1 MKFAEIRDRI
11 VNNPGFRTLAEVREA
26 GYRVVR
32 ERDGDRY
39 FLARPEDL
47 TPLLVRLGDIA
58 EVRRGFT
65 TGANDFFYL
74 EPVGRTVAEV
84 AELAR
89 QDPRAPVRIRNG
101 AGWEGEIEAVFLRP
115 LLFSLKET
123 RSVRPELCRLRR
135 CAFVCRKPLELLR
148 QRYKHVQTYIE
159 AYASHRVQ
167 LKHGGECLLP
177 EVPSLR
183 GRSPWYSLPEQPGAD
198 FIANRFLG
206 ERFLFLEGGDFFV
219 CDVFFIGYLHKGDD
233 RTIITAELN
242 SSLTAVIADVLA
254 RKTYGIGVAYL
265 YGPEVSDLTIV
276 NPVAIKVAHRNRLQS
291 AFDRLAEREVKSI
304 FEELGFSLCRERR
317 CPHPEHP
324 YEYVDPAAFDRP
336 GSLAQVLPDRRALDE
351 VVFEILGLTEEE
363 QRQVYKAVAQLVKE
377 RLVKARSV

>member
-47 TPLLVRLGDIA
+47 APLLVRLGDIA

-101 AGWEGEIEAVFLRP
+101 AGWEGEIEAGWLHPVLKSPREIRTLRVRLEDLHYLVFMP
-115 LLFSLKET
+115 PEE
-123 RSVRPELCRLRR
+123 VRARMAR
-135 CAFVCRKPLELLR
+135 AV
-148 QRYKHVQTYIE
+148 
-159 AYASHRVQ
+159 
-167 LKHGGECLLP
+167 
-177 EVPSLR
+177 
-183 GRSPWYSLPEQPGAD
+183 GRSPLRGYPLARAYIRWGESRGYHHRPTCAGRPRWWVISEEIGNTFLGKELRDRIGIFVSEVPILADCRLYVTQVSKEVQSVINCTLVTLMDEVNARQYGGGGGPRSVMVYEATSLPVLCTCVPP
-198 FIANRFLG
+198 FPYSSRF
-206 ERFLFLEGGDFFV
+206 
-219 CDVFFIGYLHKGDD
+219 
-233 RTIITAELN
+233 
-242 SSLTAVIADVLA
+242 
-254 RKTYGIGVAYL
+254 
-265 YGPEVSDLTIV
+265 VS
-276 NPVAIKVAHRNRLQS
+276 AI
-291 AFDRLAEREVKSI
+291 DCLAEREVRSI